1 MIYIYKVNI
10 DDENEPLL
18 VDTWNNKFEISSKK
32 MDRDE
37 VINTYNNGYY
47 FTSEKKIEK
56 ISISKSELS
65 KAVNVGAE
73 SGEPGFAFIPQVY
86 DNKKLEDETAKD
98 MESWLK
104 DIQKDLEKEL
114 DKFYSGI

>member
-1 MIYIYKVNI
+1 MDKEINKIT
-10 DDENEPLL
+10 DDEKNERFFVNPKEFD
-18 VDTWNNKFEISSKK
+18 VISQPKK
-32 MDRDE
+32 
-37 VINTYNNGYY
+37 V
-47 FTSEKKIEK
+47 
-56 ISISKSELS
+56 SISKSELS

-73 SGEPGFAFIPQVY
+73 SGEPGFVFIPQVY

-114 DKFYSGI
+114 DKFYGEL